1 MTTEIFL
8 DSFIIFGRNIQCLQT
23 TKLVL
28 NKIPTICDEM
38 EVITLLSGFEIEAN
52 GRTLTDFHLNAKRNK
67 RLKWSK
73 DYSFANL
80 PSSYITVEEEDE
92 SVIVPL
98 IDDLVLTAAGEPH
111 IAKITALSSSFVA
124 LIIIGCCIT
133 CYKCDGYRNFFTDIL
148 KKCIPS
154 QARRAFIKKKFKK
167 E

>member
-1 MTTEIFL
+1 
-8 DSFIIFGRNIQCLQT
+8 
-23 TKLVL
+23 
-28 NKIPTICDEM
+28 M

-98 IDDLVLTAAGEPH
+98 IDDLVLMAAGEPH
-111 IAKITALSSSFVA
+111 IAKITALS
-124 LIIIGCCIT
+124 
-133 CYKCDGYRNFFTDIL
+133 
-148 KKCIPS
+148 
-154 QARRAFIKKKFKK
+154 
-167 E
+167 

>member
-8 DSFIIFGRNIQCLQT
+8 DSFIIFGRNIKLQT

-28 NKIPTICDEM
+28 NKIPTICEEM

-98 IDDLVLTAAGEPH
+98 IDDLVLMAAGEPH
-111 IAKITALSSSFVA
+111 IAKITALS
-124 LIIIGCCIT
+124 
-133 CYKCDGYRNFFTDIL
+133 
-148 KKCIPS
+148 
-154 QARRAFIKKKFKK
+154 
-167 E
+167 